1 MWTDSG
7 RWLITGAGRGLGFS
21 IATEAF
27 NRGGRV
33 IVAVRDKVQAAEA
46 FGRALAVD
54 AARLHFVQVDFDN
67 ENSVH
72 AAIKEAERTFGG
84 LDVLVNNA
92 GRGFLAAIEE
102 AQDDEIEAIFR
113 VNVYGPLRFIR
124 HALPLLRKSSASRII
139 NISSLGG
146 FAASAGW
153 GIYNASKFALEGLS
167 EALAIEATPFGLKV
181 IIVEPGSFRTGF
193 LSDGSLQRGRRFIED
208 YAETVGRTRDVVAFR
223 EGRQAGDPVAAAA
236 VIVDAAT
243 CEQPPLRLALGPD
256 AIGRIE
262 AKLDAVRRDLE
273 AWRDRSLGTI
283 FT

>member
-7 RWLITGAGRGLGFS
+7 RWIITGAGRGLRFS
-21 IATEAF
+21 IATEAL

-54 AARLHFVQVDFDN
+54 AARLHLVQLDLDD

-72 AAIKEAERTFGG
+72 AA
-84 LDVLVNNA
+84 
-92 GRGFLAAIEE
+92 
-102 AQDDEIEAIFR
+102 
-113 VNVYGPLRFIR
+113 NVYGPLHFIR

-167 EALAIEATPFGLKV
+167 EALAIEAAPFRLKV

-193 LSDGSLQRGRRFIED
+193 LSDGSLQRGRQFIED

-243 CEQPPLRLALGPD
+243 CEKPPLRLALGPD
-256 AIGRIE
+256 AIERIE
-262 AKLDAVRRDLE
+262 AKLDAVRRELE